1 LSYYFR
7 RQNGLFNLYPKPI
20 VENLSRGE
28 INPLP
33 NRKRN
38 ARLRKSTEWLHKRR
52 RHPSFMIDQTFFSPM
67 TPTMIIRM
75 KMIDMQSSES
85 PYQINYLLVESKSD
99 ATILPF
105 GVLSLLDYFITL
117 FSEEFSD
124 ATSVFF

>member
-1 LSYYFR
+1 
-7 RQNGLFNLYPKPI
+7 
-20 VENLSRGE
+20 
-28 INPLP
+28 
-33 NRKRN
+33 
-38 ARLRKSTEWLHKRR
+38 
-52 RHPSFMIDQTFFSPM
+52 MIDQTFFSPM